1 MRVNEVVYRT
11 DEHTLLQIRDLSR
24 NIELYGYKKEI
35 TESEAFKNYRIGNLL
50 VTSIGG
56 RTDPTHGI
64 VKPVICIIAEK

>member
-24 NIELYGYKKEI
+24 DLELYGYKKEI
-35 TESEAFKNYRIGNLL
+35 TESETFKNYRIGNLL

-56 RTDPTHGI
+56 RTDNTNGT